1 MPEEERTGEATK
13 RLLDALVRFRRLRG
27 IPYRGK
33 HPQGHECRHSDMM
46 ILYAL
51 KQLESNFPE
60 GVSIKELSRC
70 LNLKSP
76 TVTPAAYHL
85 EKMEL
90 VERSTDDRDR
100 RVNRIRLTEGGR
112 RLLLAQRRRLAAH
125 IHELVLHLGAEKSL
139 MLAELLDEV
148 IRYEFGQ
155 MQPKNNN
162 TSGHH
167 PGGL

>member
-1 MPEEERTGEATK
+1 MPEEGRTGEATK
-13 RLLDALVRFRRLRG
+13 RLLDAMVQFRRLRD

-33 HPQGHECRHSDMM
+33 HPQSHECRHSDMM
-46 ILYAL
+46 ILFAL
-51 KQLESNFPE
+51 KQLEPDFPE

-85 EKMEL
+85 EKMDL

-100 RVNRIRLTEGGR
+100 RINRIRLTEGGR
-112 RLLLAQRRRLAAH
+112 RLLLAHRRRLAAH
-125 IHELVLHLGAEKSL
+125 IHGLVLYLGAEKSL
-139 MLAELLDEV
+139 MLAELLDEAF
-148 IRYEFGQ
+148 RYEFGQ
-155 MQPKNNN
+155 IQQKNNLEA
-162 TSGHH
+162 HH